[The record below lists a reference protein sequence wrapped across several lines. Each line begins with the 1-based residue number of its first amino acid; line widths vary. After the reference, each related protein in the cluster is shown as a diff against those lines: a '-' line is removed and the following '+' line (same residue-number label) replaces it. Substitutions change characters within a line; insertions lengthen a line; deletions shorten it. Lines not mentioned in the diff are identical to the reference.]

1 MKEEAKKQLEPI
13 SIAQIKETLKK
24 ISTDKF
30 DKMIITD
37 GQPVKRG
44 DYIFAKL
51 KFQKVERA
59 VEKINFPLYGSIKD
73 NFAELEGGEGKF
85 GEKAHIKSE
94 RIFETLEKSY
104 QIISKGINQSNINN
118 PFKFPLEATGGE
130 INTKQLKYFM
140 PDQTYQET
148 CDECSGNKYVGCPE
162 EECDGR
168 HEYTCPKCN
177 GNRKVDCKTCH
188 KSGYLKCDKCKGRGE
203 YKCSKCD
210 GKGEVKCGSG
220 LLSSVLS
227 SGCGGSGYVTK
238 YGGQKER
245 CTKCNGR
252 GYSPCSECRDGIIR
266 CAQCSAKGEIRC
278 DDCSGRGE
286 VDCPN
291 CDAAGKII
299 CDTCYGDKDRYG
311 MIDCPTCKTMGT
323 MAQIVF
329 VESYVSENETEK
341 IILQGDKLNIND
353 SNIQKHLKVN
363 PKTELVYKKVNDDL
377 KEYYDEYSKIY
388 AENFEKDL
396 GLNKD
401 GFPLLTKEEIYYQ
414 IVPCVELSYKHMLTN
429 TSHEFTIID
438 FYNNPEI
445 IFHSEPEQLKQD
457 LGNATKAVGGFF
469 GKLFKTKGFKT
480 KEDKRNEIVL
490 LIHLAKVDGKIED
503 QEKVYLSEMIGSL
516 DDFTN
521 SEKQKLFDIM
531 NSAVLPELTK
541 ADVTFSSKER
551 GQEVVSKL
559 TELANTDGV
568 MEGVEKTLIDK
579 IKSMM

>member
-13 SIAQIKETLKK
+13 SIAQIKETLKNV
-24 ISTDKF
+24 SADKF

-37 GQPVKRG
+37 GQTVKRG

-51 KFQKVERA
+51 KYQKVERA
-59 VEKINFPLYGSIKD
+59 VEKIKFPLYGSIKD
-73 NFAELEGGEGKF
+73 NFAEIEGGEGKF

-94 RIFETLEKSY
+94 RVFETLDKSY
-104 QIISKGINQSNINN
+104 QIRSKEISSSNINN
-118 PFKFPLEATGGE
+118 PFKFPLDANAGE
-130 INTKQLKYFM
+130 INPKQLKYFI

-148 CDECSGNKYVGCPE
+148 CSECSGNKYIGCPE

-177 GNRKVDCKTCH
+177 GHRKVDCETCN
-188 KSGYLKCDKCKGRGE
+188 KSGYIKCDKCKGRGE

-210 GKGEVKCGSG
+210 GKGEIKCGSG
-220 LLSSVLS
+220 LLS
-227 SGCGGSGYVTK
+227 SGCGGSGYVK
-238 YGGQKER
+238 NAGKEER
-245 CTKCNGR
+245 CKKCNGR

-266 CAQCSAKGEIRC
+266 CAKCSAKGEIRC

-286 VDCPN
+286 VDCRY

-329 VESYVSENETEK
+329 VESSVSENETEK
-341 IILQGDKLNIND
+341 IILQREKLNIND
-353 SNIQKHLKVN
+353 SNIQKHLKAN
-363 PKTELVYKKVNDDL
+363 PKTELIYKKVNDDL
-377 KEYYDEYSKIY
+377 KENYDEYSKIY

-414 IVPCVELSYKHMLTN
+414 VVPCVELSYKHILTN

-438 FYNNPEI
+438 FFNNPEV

-516 DDFTN
+516 DEFTN

-531 NSAVLPELTK
+531 NSATLPELTK

-551 GQEVVSKL
+551 GQEVLGKL
-559 TELANTDGV
+559 TELANTDGE
-568 MEGVEKTLIDK
+568 MESAEKALIDK
-579 IKSMM
+579 IKNMM